1 MKNNLS
7 MFYKEPYRLFF
18 PLGVIMLLWGALLWV
33 PQMWSQESYP
43 VVAHRYLMINGFC
56 SLFIAGFLMTAV
68 PKFSNT
74 QSAHPLEVGAFS
86 FVTFL
91 GLFFSFNNQEA
102 LSYLASGF
110 SGVVL
115 LLFFLRRLITKKV
128 NPPYSFIFIF
138 IGLIFWILSSVMC
151 AFQPLD
157 TYKNLHSQ
165 GAILAIILGVGSR
178 LLPGILGHV
187 EIVQSQR
194 KLYETEKA
202 YLKTIPFWFFILIF
216 LFILSYFFNNFFGLL
231 LRFLTVFSIALSYWK
246 LYKAPAEKTALTWSL
261 WFSCWLIVISFFIS
275 LIWPGGG
282 IHASHSFF
290 LGGIVLLSLLIATR
304 VLQSHGIKEKKV
316 ESYKVL
322 YVISFLIFLAGA
334 TRVSAILMPEHYL
347 HHLGYS
353 SITLVLA
360 VLIWSG
366 FYLRYVG
373 IKKD

>member
-1 MKNNLS
+1 
-7 MFYKEPYRLFF
+7 
-18 PLGVIMLLWGALLWV
+18 MLLWGALLWV

-43 VVAHRYLMINGFC
+43 VVAHRYLMTNGFC
-56 SLFIAGFLMTAV
+56 SFFIAGFLMTAV
-68 PKFSNT
+68 PKFSET
-74 QSAHPLEVGAFS
+74 QSAHPLEVLGFS
-86 FVTFL
+86 FTAFL
-91 GLFFSFNNQEA
+91 GLFFSFHNQEA
-102 LSYLASGF
+102 FSYMASGF
-110 SGVVL
+110 SGIAL

-138 IGLIFWILSSVMC
+138 IGLMFWILSSFMC
-151 AFQPLD
+151 AYRPLD
-157 TYKNLHSQ
+157 VYKNLHSQ

-178 LLPGILGHV
+178 LVPGILGHV

-194 KLYETEKA
+194 KRYETKKA
-202 YLKTIPFWFFILIF
+202 YLKTIPFWFFLLIF
-216 LFILSYFFNNFFGLL
+216 LFISSYFFENFLGLL
-231 LRFLTVFSIALSYWK
+231 LRFLTVFSISLSYWK
-246 LYKAPAEKTALTWSL
+246 IYKLPADKSALTWSI

-275 LIWPGGG
+275 LIWPSGG
-282 IHASHSFF
+282 IHVSHSFF

-304 VLQSHGIKEKKV
+304 VLQSHGIKEKRI
-316 ESYKVL
+316 ENYKVL
-322 YVISFLIFLAGA
+322 YAISFLIFLAGA

-366 FYLRYVG
+366 SYLRYVW